1 MDKITRML
9 SLYSKLINGEGV
21 NKTIFCFE
29 NDCSPRTFDRDIED
43 VRIYLSESFSCQN
56 LKYDRRNDTYFIEG
70 VDRQELEPMEFLFVE
85 RILRDTSVLRE
96 DELEVLIAHLL
107 SNTINHQTLLKTQ
120 ALSDEKYES
129 PTHNR
134 ALLKIHSDL
143 NTIIRQKKCIEITYY
158 RQDGEEVKKKI
169 LPCAIK
175 YDLGY
180 LYLIG
185 FRYGENDKYPAYYR
199 LDRIYSFTIERNLIQ
214 EEQDKI
220 SLYMK
225 NFANGIVQMYG
236 DEYVKI
242 KLKCNKNYLAYIH
255 DKFRQMEIIEEGD
268 EDIVVAIATF
278 ETGFVKWLIS
288 QPQEMYTIVE
298 PESTK
303 LKLVEEAKKIMQKY
317 GGAC

>member
-1 MDKITRML
+1 
-9 SLYSKLINGEGV
+9 
-21 NKTIFCFE
+21 
-29 NDCSPRTFDRDIED
+29 
-43 VRIYLSESFSCQN
+43 
-56 LKYDRRNDTYFIEG
+56 
-70 VDRQELEPMEFLFVE
+70 
-85 RILRDTSVLRE
+85 
-96 DELEVLIAHLL
+96 
-107 SNTINHQTLLKTQ
+107 
-120 ALSDEKYES
+120 
-129 PTHNR
+129 
-134 ALLKIHSDL
+134 
-143 NTIIRQKKCIEITYY
+143 
-158 RQDGEEVKKKI
+158 
-169 LPCAIK
+169 
-175 YDLGY
+175 
-180 LYLIG
+180 
-185 FRYGENDKYPAYYR
+185 
-199 LDRIYSFTIERNLIQ
+199 
-214 EEQDKI
+214 
-220 SLYMK
+220 MK